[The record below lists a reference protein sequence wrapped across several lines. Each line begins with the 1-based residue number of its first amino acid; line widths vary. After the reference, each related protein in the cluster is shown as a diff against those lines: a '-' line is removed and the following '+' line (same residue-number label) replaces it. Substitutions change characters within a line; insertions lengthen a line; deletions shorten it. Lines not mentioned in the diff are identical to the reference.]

1 MAEVALLRA
10 ERHTAREETGGGLRF
25 GNVALF
31 GRSAVAADVTDGFRC
46 DARLLKRHRHAAV
59 HGGLLGASDMSAVAV
74 AGEADDFRVDPRPA
88 RLCAGQRFQHQH
100 PRTFADDQAVTVA
113 VIRRGS
119 GFRRVVFQAGGIK
132 RVEDAY
138 FGMAEFFA
146 ATRQHHRNQAE
157 ADGLVGVTDSLTTGG
172 TGAGGGN

>member
-1 MAEVALLRA
+1 
-10 ERHTAREETGGGLRF
+10 
-25 GNVALF
+25 
-31 GRSAVAADVTDGFRC
+31 
-46 DARLLKRHRHAAV
+46 
-59 HGGLLGASDMSAVAV
+59 MSAVAV

-113 VIRRGS
+113 VIRRGC
-119 GFRRVVFQAGGIK
+119 GLWRVVFQAGGIK

-146 ATRQHHRNQAE
+146 TTRQHHRNQAE
-157 ADGLVGVTDSLTTGG
+157 ADGLVGVTDSLAAGG
-172 TGAGGGN
+172 AGAGGGN